1 MVYSSNEVRILVKSM
16 SVELFTANIA
26 KFLHYFRQEALDL
39 SFCDVNVYDE
49 ADTVVKVG
57 NIALLH
63 YHDQ

>member
-1 MVYSSNEVRILVKSM
+1 M

-57 NIALLH
+57 NIALFH